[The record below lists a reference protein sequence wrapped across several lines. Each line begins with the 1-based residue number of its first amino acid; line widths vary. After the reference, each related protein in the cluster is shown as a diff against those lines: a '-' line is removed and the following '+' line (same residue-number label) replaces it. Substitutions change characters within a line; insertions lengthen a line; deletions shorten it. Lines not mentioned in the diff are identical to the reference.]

1 SPGVQGRREGLLGL
15 VDHLRLSREDA
26 SEPLALSVRPVRVRT
41 GALVRGVRRLCDGV
55 RHRSEDLL
63 REDRE
68 PALLQQAGQRGVG
81 GEGRGGRAAADLRV
95 PGEPAF
101 GPVSGR
107 ESAHGRRHRRLL
119 DAREPLPCRLRH
131 RHAEVPEAG
140 ALRRRHPRAPVVQGV
155 RGRRAR
161 AVRPLTVMAAAN
173 GVPVLWQFRASHFNE
188 KARWALDWKGVR
200 HQRRSLLPGPHAPVV
215 MWLTG
220 QKSVPVLQLDGKAIA
235 DSTRIVAALEERFPD
250 RPLYPPDPAVRQ
262 RALELED
269 VFDEEI
275 GPHLRRVLFH
285 LILPDGRFTADLMSP
300 GFGTMTKAA
309 YAAFFPLT
317 RMVMRMDMGITD
329 NGAWR
334 SQVRFDAALDRLER
348 EI

>member
-1 SPGVQGRREGLLGL
+1 
-15 VDHLRLSREDA
+15 
-26 SEPLALSVRPVRVRT
+26 
-41 GALVRGVRRLCDGV
+41 
-55 RHRSEDLL
+55 
-63 REDRE
+63 
-68 PALLQQAGQRGVG
+68 
-81 GEGRGGRAAADLRV
+81 
-95 PGEPAF
+95 
-101 GPVSGR
+101 
-107 ESAHGRRHRRLL
+107 
-119 DAREPLPCRLRH
+119 
-131 RHAEVPEAG
+131 
-140 ALRRRHPRAPVVQGV
+140 
-155 RGRRAR
+155 
-161 AVRPLTVMAAAN
+161 MAAAN

-329 NGAWR
+329 DAAWR

-348 EI
+348 EIGPSGYLAGDAFSIADLTAAALLSPLTQPPEYPYALPPLIPVALDFQNRYAQRPAFAWARDMYRRHRGTSAGVEA